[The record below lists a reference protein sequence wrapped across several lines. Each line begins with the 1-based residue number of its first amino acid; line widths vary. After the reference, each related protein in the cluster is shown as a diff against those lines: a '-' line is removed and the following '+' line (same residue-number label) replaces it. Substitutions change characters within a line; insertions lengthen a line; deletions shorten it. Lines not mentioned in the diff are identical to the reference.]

1 MKPIYEKLY
10 NAYCEPILLTHE
22 TFDESQLKQQLAF
35 LHLTQD
41 NQRKLMDALLD
52 LHDQCRWT
60 VSPRACIWAS
70 LCAAIRYDNPR

>member
-52 LHDQCRWT
+52 LHDQWSLDGFAT
-60 VSPRACIWAS
+60 GLHLGLS
-70 LCAAIRYDNPR
+70 LCRD